1 MLHLVGHIPHSHKLV
16 CIFGNFYVSGMLDKE
31 VNECFHSL
39 IKVQFLLSENNIIH
53 GMHPVY
59 VWCEDQ
65 AIDLKEV
72 DADVNVVVAA
82 VKNCL

>member
-1 MLHLVGHIPHSHKLV
+1 MRT
-16 CIFGNFYVSGMLDKE
+16 
-31 VNECFHSL
+31 
-39 IKVQFLLSENNIIH
+39 IIH

-72 DADVNVVVAA
+72 DADVDVVVAA